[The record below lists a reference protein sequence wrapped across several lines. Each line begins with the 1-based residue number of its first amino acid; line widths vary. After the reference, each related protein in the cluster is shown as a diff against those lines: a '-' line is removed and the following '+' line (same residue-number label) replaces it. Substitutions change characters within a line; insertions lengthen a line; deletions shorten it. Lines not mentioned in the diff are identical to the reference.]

1 MVPSESPEPDAAV
14 RHDPAPEPDIL
25 ERIDALLPETETETE
40 TDVAPASGG
49 GVVPS
54 ADIWDDDEWMP
65 DAQTVIH
72 GPDGEPLE
80 EPLDDPVYDGRSDEA
95 MASRMARWG
104 RESVLGAGMAGA
116 GRAIESFI
124 KVERKT
130 EIVIEVEAARSGPDD
145 PVTLHLVDDHPE
157 ESVAIVRPWLLG
169 VPRRRR
175 RRSQAA
181 RPQAG
186 QAAPAPEAVS
196 GEPDQPELG

>member
-1 MVPSESPEPDAAV
+1 MVPSDHPEPDAAA
-14 RHDPAPEPDIL
+14 RPDPAPEPDIL
-25 ERIDALLPETETETE
+25 ERIDALLPDTEPEPE
-40 TDVAPASGG
+40 PAVGG
-49 GVVPS
+49 GIVPS

-80 EPLDDPVYDGRSDEA
+80 EPLDDPVYDARTDEA

-124 KVERKT
+124 RVERKT
-130 EIVIEVEAARSGPDD
+130 EIVIEVEAERSGPDD

-175 RRSQAA
+175 RRGQAA
-181 RPQAG
+181 RQ
-186 QAAPAPEAVS
+186 QAARAPEAVS

>member
-1 MVPSESPEPDAAV
+1 M
-14 RHDPAPEPDIL
+14 
-25 ERIDALLPETETETE
+25 
-40 TDVAPASGG
+40 
-49 GVVPS
+49 PS

-80 EPLDDPVYDGRSDEA
+80 EPLDDPVYDARTDEA

-104 RESVLGAGMAGA
+104 HESVLGAGTAGA

-124 KVERKT
+124 RVERKT
-130 EIVIEVEAARSGPDD
+130 EIVIEVEADRTGPDD
-145 PVTLHLVDDHPE
+145 PVEPVPGRKEHPQ

-169 VPRRRR
+169 VPHHRRRR
-175 RRSQAA
+175 GQAA
-181 RPQAG
+181 RQ
-186 QAAPAPEAVS
+186 QAAAAPEAAS

>member
-1 MVPSESPEPDAAV
+1 MVLSDPPEPDAAA
-14 RHDPAPEPDIL
+14 RPDPAPEPDIL
-25 ERIDALLPETETETE
+25 ERIDALLPVNHPEP
-40 TDVAPASGG
+40 DPGG
-49 GVVPS
+49 GIVPS
-54 ADIWDDDEWMP
+54 ADIWDDDDWMP

-80 EPLDDPVYDGRSDEA
+80 EPLDDPVYDARTDEA

-124 KVERKT
+124 RVERKT
-130 EIVIEVEAARSGPDD
+130 EIVIEVEADRTGPDD
-145 PVTLHLVDDHPE
+145 PVSLYLVDEHPE

-175 RRSQAA
+175 RRGQAA
-181 RPQAG
+181 RQ
-186 QAAPAPEAVS
+186 QAAPAPDDAS

>member
-1 MVPSESPEPDAAV
+1 MVPSESPEPDAAE

-25 ERIDALLPETETETE
+25 ERIDALLPET
-40 TDVAPASGG
+40 DAAPASGG
-49 GVVPS
+49 GIVPS

-80 EPLDDPVYDGRSDEA
+80 EPLDDPVYDGRGDEA

-104 RESVLGAGMAGA
+104 HESVLGAGMAGA

-175 RRSQAA
+175 RRGQAA
-181 RPQAG
+181 RQ
-186 QAAPAPEAVS
+186 QAARAPEAVS